1 MNSKSYVTTID
12 ERDTKIRL
20 DDISTE
26 PEKGVTREDAEARF
40 GELSAELFELQDLMW
55 GAKTHGVLIV
65 LQGMDTAG
73 KDGVIKHVAGSLNPR
88 GTNVVSFGVPTKEE
102 LEHDFLWRVHRH
114 APRKGEF
121 ALFNRSHYE
130 DVLVVRVNNLVPE
143 SLWKERFGHI
153 RDFEELLVEHDTIV
167 LKFFL
172 HISKGEQERRLLD
185 REKDPSTAWK
195 LNVNDWRTR
204 EKWRDFQDAYEDV
217 LRRCATPKSPWHIVP
232 ADSKWFRN
240 LAVITTILS
249 TLRPYKKI
257 WQRKL
262 DDMGARGA
270 AELAE
275 YRKQIAAER
284 SKGGK
289 GDAKKGD

>member
-1 MNSKSYVTTID
+1 
-12 ERDTKIRL
+12 
-20 DDISTE
+20 
-26 PEKGVTREDAEARF
+26 
-40 GELSAELFELQDLMW
+40 
-55 GAKTHGVLIV
+55 
-65 LQGMDTAG
+65 
-73 KDGVIKHVAGSLNPR
+73 
-88 GTNVVSFGVPTKEE
+88 VSFGVPTKEE
-102 LEHDFLWRVHRH
+102 IEHDFLWRVHRH

-204 EKWRDFQDAYEDV
+204 EKWNDFQDAYEDA
-217 LRRCATPKSPWHIVP
+217 LRRCSTPRAPWHIVP
-232 ADSKWFRN
+232 ANSKWFRN
-240 LAVITTILS
+240 IAVLTTIVE
-249 TLRPYKKI
+249 TLRPYRKI

-262 DDMGARGA
+262 DDMGQKGT

-275 YRKQIAAER
+275 YRKQLR
-284 SKGGK
+284 SKPV
-289 GDAKKGD
+289 